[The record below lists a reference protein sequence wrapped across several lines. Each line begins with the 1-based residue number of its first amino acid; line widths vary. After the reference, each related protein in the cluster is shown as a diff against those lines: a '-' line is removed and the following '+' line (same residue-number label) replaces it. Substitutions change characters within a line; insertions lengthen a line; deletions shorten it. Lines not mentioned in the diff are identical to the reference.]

1 MTLNDDKQ
9 ESEDDEKEID
19 EVKKLLKMIHLKKV
33 PKKKIIKR
41 MATKR
46 MVIKRMIMK
55 RMMMKRMERDES
67 KPYSK
72 AFITTPSLSHSLWV
86 QAFHLS
92 IDDRLTTNV
101 TFKNKKTLICRLED
115 LVTMANR

>member
-1 MTLNDDKQ
+1 
-9 ESEDDEKEID
+9 
-19 EVKKLLKMIHLKKV
+19 
-33 PKKKIIKR
+33 
-41 MATKR
+41 
-46 MVIKRMIMK
+46 
-55 RMMMKRMERDES
+55 MMKRMERDES

-101 TFKNKKTLICRLED
+101 TFKNKKNTYMSSGRLGNDGEPIINANNITKETKTYREFKSKKAKPQAKQAKQQEKKRS
-115 LVTMANR
+115 VTAEPLKSNKKLKK

>member
-1 MTLNDDKQ
+1 
-9 ESEDDEKEID
+9 
-19 EVKKLLKMIHLKKV
+19 
-33 PKKKIIKR
+33 
-41 MATKR
+41 
-46 MVIKRMIMK
+46 
-55 RMMMKRMERDES
+55 MMKRMERDES

-101 TFKNKKTLICRLED
+101 TFENKKTLICRLED
-115 LVTMANR
+115 LITMANR